1 MPFIQNND
9 FTTENLDTSEM
20 FMADISDD
28 ISDFLVHLEMPA
40 DVFSALSS
48 GFDS

>member
-1 MPFIQNND
+1 MPFIKAND
-9 FTTENLDTSEM
+9 FSTENLDTTEM

-40 DVFSALSS
+40 DVFSSHNAD
-48 GFDS
+48 FDS